1 MTYNEKIKNM
11 IEDAFLRQKQMIET
25 NYIQFKNMIENVY
38 LRQKEMTETNALMMK
53 NYSNMVGNNEIVSY
67 IEKVESQFLSLNEES
82 KKSMMN
88 QLDLIKDNFLSTAI
102 RIKEEY
108 NKMPNI
114 DKSSSNIDGSVGAK

>member
-1 MTYNEKIKNM
+1 MTYNEKFKNM
-11 IEDAFLRQKQMIET
+11 IEDAFIRQKQMIET

-67 IEKVESQFLSLNEES
+67 IEKVESQFLNLNEES

-88 QLDLIKDNFLSTAI
+88 QLEIIKDNFLSTAM

-108 NKMPNI
+108 NQMPSI
-114 DKSSSNIDGSVGAK
+114 DKSSSNIDGSGGAK

>member
-1 MTYNEKIKNM
+1 MTYNEKFKNM

-53 NYSNMVGNNEIVSY
+53 NYSNMVGNNEVVSY

-88 QLDLIKDNFLSTAI
+88 QLEIIKDNFLSTAM

-108 NKMPNI
+108 NKMPSI

>member
-1 MTYNEKIKNM
+1 MTYNEKFKNM

-88 QLDLIKDNFLSTAI
+88 QLDLIKDNFLSTAM

>member
-1 MTYNEKIKNM
+1 MTYNEKFKNM

-53 NYSNMVGNNEIVSY
+53 NYSNMVGNNEVVSY

-88 QLDLIKDNFLSTAI
+88 QLDLIKDNFLSTAT

>member
-1 MTYNEKIKNM
+1 MTYNEKFKNM

-67 IEKVESQFLSLNEES
+67 IEKVESQFLNLNEES

-88 QLDLIKDNFLSTAI
+88 QLDLIKDNFLSTAM

>member
-1 MTYNEKIKNM
+1 MTYNEKFKNM

-53 NYSNMVGNNEIVSY
+53 NYSNMVGNNEVVSY

-88 QLDLIKDNFLSTAI
+88 QLDLIKDNFLSTAM

-114 DKSSSNIDGSVGAK
+114 DKSSSNIEGSVGTK

>member
-1 MTYNEKIKNM
+1 MTYNEKFKNM

-67 IEKVESQFLSLNEES
+67 IEKVESQFLNLNEES

-88 QLDLIKDNFLSTAI
+88 QLEIIKDNFLSTAM

-108 NKMPNI
+108 NQMPSI
-114 DKSSSNIDGSVGAK
+114 DKSSSNIGGSGGAK

>member
-1 MTYNEKIKNM
+1 MTYNEKFKNM

-53 NYSNMVGNNEIVSY
+53 NYSNMVGNNEVVSY

-88 QLDLIKDNFLSTAI
+88 QLDLIKDNFLSTAM

>member
-1 MTYNEKIKNM
+1 MTYNEKFKNM

-25 NYIQFKNMIENVY
+25 NYIQFKNMIEDAF
-38 LRQKEMTETNALMMK
+38 LRQKQMIETNALMMK
-53 NYSNMVGNNEIVSY
+53 NYSNMVGNNEVVSY

-88 QLDLIKDNFLSTAI
+88 QLDLIKDNFLSTAM

-114 DKSSSNIDGSVGAK
+114 DKSSSNIEGSVGTK